1 MQPAIPNPNTI
12 PISPVA
18 QAAICQY
25 ALSTV
30 RKSYAIGE
38 YLTYQKDWTFF
49 NTVWSYNYTVSTLN
63 GQGGRTLYT
72 PWQFTSG
79 QDRTSY
85 SNGQAAHVAVY
96 PSSVTVF
103 NNIGF

>member
-12 PISPVA
+12 PISPAA
-18 QAAICQY
+18 QAAICIY
-25 ALSTV
+25 PLSTI
-30 RKSYAIGE
+30 RKGYNIQE
-38 YLTYQKDWTFF
+38 YVNFQRDWGFF

-63 GQGGRTLYT
+63 GQGGLYQ

-85 SNGQAAHVAVY
+85 SNGQAAHIAAY